1 MQSTGIKMLCRFL
14 IASFLL
20 LQLPLAT
27 AGMVGAEQ
35 VLSATTVQADRTAVN
50 GVLTRA
56 DVTSQLQA
64 MGVDPKLAQDRV
76 AAMTNDEVHTLAG
89 KMNSL
94 PAGALWD
101 GGWIVLVIVVGL
113 LVYFNWK

>member
-1 MQSTGIKMLCRFL
+1 MQSTGIKMICRFL

-35 VLSATTVQADRTAVN
+35 MLSATTVQADRTVVTAA
-50 GVLTRA
+50 LTRA

-89 KMNSL
+89 RINSL
-94 PAGALWD
+94 PAGAMWD
-101 GGWIVLVIVVGL
+101 GGWVVLLIVVGL
-113 LVYFNWK
+113 VVYFTWK